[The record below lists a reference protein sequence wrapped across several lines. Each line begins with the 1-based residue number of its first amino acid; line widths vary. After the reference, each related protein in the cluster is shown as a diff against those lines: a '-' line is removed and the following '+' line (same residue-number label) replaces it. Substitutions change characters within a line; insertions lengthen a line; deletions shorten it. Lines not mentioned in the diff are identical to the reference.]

1 MSNIDAEV
9 EKEKI
14 ETKVAENE
22 KTDDNSTKSQVISI
36 SSQSIRQKFIYRQS
50 PIFFNTN
57 QKQLEVIYMQI
68 WYFFYHS

>member
-22 KTDDNSTKSQVISI
+22 KTVDNSTKFQVISI
-36 SSQSIRQKFIYRQS
+36 SSQSIRQKFIYRH
-50 PIFFNTN
+50 IF
-57 QKQLEVIYMQI
+57 QY
-68 WYFFYHS
+68 